1 MTQLVMYTTS
11 HCHLC
16 EQAEA
21 MLTSLQKLYNISW
34 EPVEISE
41 NEHLIQRYGTRI
53 PVIKRLDNQRELDW
67 PFTENNIISL
77 IKA

>member
-1 MTQLVMYTTS
+1 MTKLIMYTTS

-21 MLTSLQKLYNISW
+21 MLTLLKELYNISW
-34 EPVEISE
+34 ELLEISE

-53 PVIKRLDNQRELDW
+53 PVIKHSDNQSELDW
-67 PFTENNIISL
+67 PFTEHNIVSL